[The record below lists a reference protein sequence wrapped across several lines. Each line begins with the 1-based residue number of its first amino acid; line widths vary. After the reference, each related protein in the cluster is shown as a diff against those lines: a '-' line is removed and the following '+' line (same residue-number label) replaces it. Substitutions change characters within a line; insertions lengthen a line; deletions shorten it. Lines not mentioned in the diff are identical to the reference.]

1 MISHVRKWGNS
12 LAVRIPRE
20 FAAEA
25 GLEDG
30 TPVDLKLRQGE
41 VRLRPVK
48 PAEYVLEDL
57 LQGITPDNLHREVV
71 WGPRVGREAW

>member
-25 GLEDG
+25 GLEEG

-41 VRLRPVK
+41 VRIRPVK

-57 LQGITPDNLHREVV
+57 LQGITPDNLHGEVV
-71 WGPRVGREAW
+71 WGPKMGREAW

>member
-25 GLEDG
+25 RLEEG

-48 PAEYVLEDL
+48 PAEYVLEGL
-57 LQGITPDNLHREVV
+57 LQEITPDNLHGEVV
-71 WGPRVGREAW
+71 WGPKMGREVW

>member
-12 LAVRIPRE
+12 LAVRTPRE